1 MQTRFLLRIGG
12 APSSHEWH
20 SLRKLSSI
28 IKTEVKRELVKVILG
43 KSLCPKCI
51 PQHPL
56 TSWIH
61 GPYLSSQCWED
72 RHKRIAEVQWP
83 SSLANQWASGVMKDP
98 ISKTIRK
105 VESNRGRHW
114 CQPLASVHTA
124 ALIHAGL
131 HERVHTMHTPHN
143 ILIFLN
149 DKAIKDVYCFL

>member
-20 SLRKLSSI
+20 SLRKSSSI
-28 IKTEVKRELVKVILG
+28 IKTEVKRELKGILG

-51 PQHPL
+51 PSTHWQVGYVCLPVVAVL
-56 TSWIH
+56 GGQTQEDSW
-61 GPYLSSQCWED
+61 SSMAIQPGKSMSFRCNE
-72 RHKRIAEVQWP
+72 RPHIKNHI
-83 SSLANQWASGVMKDP
+83 
-98 ISKTIRK
+98 K